1 MSVAPKLLSLIS
13 SDVMTFIGNKQTD
26 RQTNLYLDNIDV

>member
-13 SDVMTFIGNKQTD
+13 SDVMTFIGNKQT
-26 RQTNLYLDNIDV
+26 NLYLDNIDV